1 MTTNTR
7 LLCGP
12 ERCSGLVSRP
22 AWMMS
27 WRFRPD
33 FLVLACG
40 ACMIPPD
47 WLPKGIRESGMVPDL
62 RTGIAQ
68 VVGLKA
74 RQPGTAVIFNM
85 DHTEATYA
93 AAEFLA
99 GIFDEVVILT
109 PRDTIGTYLHL
120 MARQGL
126 LRRMAQQ
133 HVRIVGLSVP
143 VWSEAFGDG
152 TLEYENVYTN
162 ERGGIL
168 NVAFLAYSTP
178 RAPKDG
184 LSAGLRAAGVVV
196 RAIGDCLT
204 PGELLAAT
212 ASGHDAGNSI

>member
-33 FLVLACG
+33 FVVLACG

-109 PRDTIGTYLHL
+109 PRDTIGTDLHL

-152 TLEYENVYTN
+152 TW
-162 ERGGIL
+162 
-168 NVAFLAYSTP
+168 ST
-178 RAPKDG
+178 RT
-184 LSAGLRAAGVVV
+184 SIRMSAAGF
-196 RAIGDCLT
+196 
-204 PGELLAAT
+204 
-212 ASGHDAGNSI
+212 